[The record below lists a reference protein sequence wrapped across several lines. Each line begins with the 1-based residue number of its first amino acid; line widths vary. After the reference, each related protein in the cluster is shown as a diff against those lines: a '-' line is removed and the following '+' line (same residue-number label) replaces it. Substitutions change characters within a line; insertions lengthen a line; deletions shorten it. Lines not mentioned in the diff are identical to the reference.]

1 MEPGVGKWV
10 SYLNRER
17 KLDSLSGRRPNLPAA
32 PKGLYIYGDVGSG
45 LFLFHPFHDRLHLNL
60 HYKLHPEVHILQD
73 LCTPKSK
80 CILSSQQ
87 ECTFYVVGCDAP
99 SLKGLSCDC
108 T

>member
-45 LFLFHPFHDRLHLNL
+45 LFLFHTFHDSLHPYLDHKLHLKFTFSEIMNL
-60 HYKLHPEVHILQD
+60 LNI
-73 LCTPKSK
+73 K
-80 CILSSQQ
+80 CILSSHQ
-87 ECTFYVVGCDAP
+87 ECLNSRLQCPKPYKV
-99 SLKGLSCDC
+99 
-108 T
+108 